1 MKKTFYTLSALV
13 LSASMIFTACG
24 NGSNGSK
31 ATAEPAATTDSTAK
45 ATATTDSA
53 SAILAPA
60 GSIVYVDMTRLMSE
74 YQMAIDLSAA
84 AEKKIGELTKTM
96 ESKVKGIESEIK
108 RKQDKLTKAANEFQ
122 EKYSKGLYTQSVA
135 ETKAQEI
142 QKMEVEYNQYLAQKD
157 QEIQQEQAKMQAT
170 ANEEL
175 LVMNNQINDAIV
187 TFVKKFNEEKKY
199 AMILLSQGD
208 LDGDGMVTLSAPVL
222 TADPS
227 LDITDEVLAGLN
239 EEYIATKN
247 AK

>member
-1 MKKTFYTLSALV
+1 MKKTFYTLSALI

-175 LVMNNQINDAIV
+175 LVMNNTVNDAIN
-187 TFVKKFNEEKKY
+187 TFIAKYNQEKKF
-199 AMILLSQGD
+199 AMILLTQGD
-208 LDGDGMVTLSAPVL
+208 IPNDGATNLGTPVL

-227 LDITDEVLAGLN
+227 LDITVDVLAGLN
-239 EEYIATKN
+239 AEYKASK
-247 AK
+247 

>member
-1 MKKTFYTLSALV
+1 MKKTFYTLSALI

-24 NGSNGSK
+24 NGSNKSE
-31 ATAEPAATTDSTAK
+31 AETTVATDST
-45 ATATTDSA
+45 SV
-53 SAILAPA
+53 ILAPA
-60 GSIVYVDMTRLMSE
+60 GSIVYIDMTRLMSE

-96 ESKVKGIESEIK
+96 ESKVKSIETEIK

-122 EKYSKGLYTQSVA
+122 DKYSKGLFTQSVA

-142 QKMEVEYNQYLAQKD
+142 QKMEAEYNQYLAQKD

-175 LVMNNQINDAIV
+175 LVMNNTVNDAIN
-187 TFVKKFNEEKKY
+187 TFIAKYNQEKKF
-199 AMILLSQGD
+199 AMILLTHGD
-208 LDGDGMVTLSAPVL
+208 IPNDGATNLGAPVL

-227 LDITDEVLAGLN
+227 LDITADVLAGLN
-239 EEYIATKN
+239 AEYKASK
-247 AK
+247 